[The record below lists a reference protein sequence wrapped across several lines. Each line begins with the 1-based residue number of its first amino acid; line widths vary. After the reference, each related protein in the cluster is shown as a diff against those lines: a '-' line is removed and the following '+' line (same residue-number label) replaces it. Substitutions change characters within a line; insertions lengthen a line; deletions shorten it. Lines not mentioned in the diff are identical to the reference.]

1 MTLNP
6 NGLLLREITLFKISF
21 ILLTTLVTRGV
32 IEESLAE
39 TLKLSK
45 YFLTDQSSLCMT
57 DLKFYDGFLRV
68 HNFFRPSNYLSVH
81 DVCTCTL

>member
-6 NGLLLREITLFKISF
+6 NGLLLTEITLFKISF

-45 YFLTDQSSLCMT
+45 
-57 DLKFYDGFLRV
+57 
-68 HNFFRPSNYLSVH
+68 
-81 DVCTCTL
+81 